1 MLHDSVT
8 AACDCFCL
16 FHYARV
22 FMVLN
27 HQSHAAL
34 AHSKGG
40 AGFITK
46 INSDLDACF
55 VKWDLTEEECGW
67 YRCGAYGHYTLLLLP
82 PSEEKPF
89 QVTDMMTTGGNSRK
103 DIENRNMD
111 YREKHGLNADNIFV
125 SLSDMLGL

>member
-1 MLHDSVT
+1 MW
-8 AACDCFCL
+8 
-16 FHYARV
+16 
-22 FMVLN
+22 MVPLRR
-27 HQSHAAL
+27 L
-34 AHSKGG
+34 
-40 AGFITK
+40 
-46 INSDLDACF
+46 
-55 VKWDLTEEECGW
+55 
-67 YRCGAYGHYTLLLLP
+67 RTLLLLP